1 MPLEVERHNS
11 ERKVYDDGVFKD
23 LTVGFIWNSCAVELL
38 NGFLTA
44 VRSL

>member
-38 NGFLTA
+38 SGFLNA
-44 VRSL
+44 VRYL